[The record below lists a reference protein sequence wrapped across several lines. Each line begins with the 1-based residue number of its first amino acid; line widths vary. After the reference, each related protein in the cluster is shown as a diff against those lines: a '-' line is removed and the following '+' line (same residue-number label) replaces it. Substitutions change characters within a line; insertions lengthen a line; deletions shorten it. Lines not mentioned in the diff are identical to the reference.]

1 MRRFLLCAMA
11 AITMTCCVLLGACSN
26 GNVTVETIYTVGT
39 FSGHRVD
46 FVKMKVEDAWETPV
60 TEEYYVGETYIAT
73 IPSPSYDYLVYI
85 EEDEYVTLKNAYDQG
100 IVTDEDVFAIAE
112 IETARGSSIDVVV
125 GFN

>member
-1 MRRFLLCAMA
+1 M
-11 AITMTCCVLLGACSN
+11 
-26 GNVTVETIYTVGT
+26 
-39 FSGHRVD
+39 
-46 FVKMKVEDAWETPV
+46 
-60 TEEYYVGETYIAT
+60 GEKYIAT
-73 IPSPSYDYLVYI
+73 IHTPSYDYLVYI